1 MLDSKDCGSTMTTTH
16 KISFSI
22 IDILDPKKFNSRRVN
37 ELSIV
42 TEKFSAPNAE
52 ETSLKSDGDS
62 AGADLRDERGDAG
75 REKKRE
81 FQNITHNKSN
91 FNGIC

>member
-1 MLDSKDCGSTMTTTH
+1 MTTTH

-62 AGADLRDERGDAG
+62 AGGDLRDERVEAG
-75 REKKRE
+75 RGEKERQ
-81 FQNITHNKSN
+81 FQNVIQDKSN